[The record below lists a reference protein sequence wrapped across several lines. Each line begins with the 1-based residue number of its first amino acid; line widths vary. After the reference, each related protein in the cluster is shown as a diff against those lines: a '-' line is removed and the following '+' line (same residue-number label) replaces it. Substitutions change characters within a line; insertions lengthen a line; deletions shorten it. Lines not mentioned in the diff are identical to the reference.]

1 MKSMVIVLYAMLVV
15 RIKIWLSMERLV
27 IVQLFRDIK
36 RIFVQGVIPYVI
48 IDEAKNMLIS
58 YLSLLKPPVT
68 NLDLEIGNLRDY
80 ITQLSSNLMPNPETE
95 IEKKRHRHQN
105 LLLKTTQMIIDTYR
119 EYCSKFGYE
128 SPILI

>member
-1 MKSMVIVLYAMLVV
+1 
-15 RIKIWLSMERLV
+15 
-27 IVQLFRDIK
+27 
-36 RIFVQGVIPYVI
+36 
-48 IDEAKNMLIS
+48 MLIS

-119 EYCSKFGYE
+119 EYLEQIWLMSYLNLATSFFVSSLLEFVFHLLTHDFHFLFVSFSNSLAGLCF
-128 SPILI
+128 LVV